1 MQTTDPPVKVLLAD
15 GIHEAGVGT
24 VEQLPLIYF
33 LPPVLLL
40 HLPFLPRMVETRMLR
55 TKVLIKEQP
64 PEPIFLKKK
73 KNHVTR
79 RWLWLP
85 WPIPGGLSH
94 RAQNEQ
100 KMGWGL
106 VKEQKESFP
115 SIAKGSRSET
125 A

>member
-24 VEQLPLIYF
+24 MEQLPLIYF

-40 HLPFLPRMVETRMLR
+40 HLPFLPRMVETCMLR
-55 TKVLIKEQP
+55 MKVLTKEQH

-73 KNHVTR
+73 KKSCGQRVAVASLAN
-79 RWLWLP
+79 P
-85 WPIPGGLSH
+85 WRLKPQST
-94 RAQNEQ
+94 EWTE
-100 KMGWGL
+100 MGWGL

-115 SIAKGSRSET
+115 SIAKGSRS
-125 A
+125 